1 MWQYQNTD
9 ELYHHGILGMKWGIR
24 RYQNKD
30 GTLTPAGRK
39 RQNSY
44 DHVESRRIKKK
55 RLSEMSNN
63 ELRRLNE
70 RQRLESQYKQQ
81 NSKIGKIIG
90 TTGAIA
96 VTAGIINNL
105 SNLTEKTPKLINNG
119 KKIYNR
125 LKKKTNGFRVDVI
138 HRKVFYK

>member
-1 MWQYQNTD
+1 
-9 ELYHHGILGMKWGIR
+9 
-24 RYQNKD
+24 
-30 GTLTPAGRK
+30 
-39 RQNSY
+39 
-44 DHVESRRIKKK
+44 
-55 RLSEMSNN
+55 MSNN
-63 ELRRLNE
+63 ELRKLNE

-119 KKIYNR
+119 KKVYNR
-125 LKKKTNGFRVDVI
+125 LKKKTNGFRVDVV

>member
-119 KKIYNR
+119 KRIYNKI
-125 LKKKTNGFRVDVI
+125 KKKVNKKPI
-138 HRKVFYK
+138 YK

>member
-44 DHVESRRIKKK
+44 DHIESRRIKKK

-119 KKIYNR
+119 KKVYNR
-125 LKKKTNGFRVDVI
+125 LKKKTNGFRVDVV

>member
-44 DHVESRRIKKK
+44 DHIESRRIKKK

-119 KKIYNR
+119 KKVYNR
-125 LKKKTNGFRVDVI
+125 LKKKNKWF
-138 HRKVFYK
+138 